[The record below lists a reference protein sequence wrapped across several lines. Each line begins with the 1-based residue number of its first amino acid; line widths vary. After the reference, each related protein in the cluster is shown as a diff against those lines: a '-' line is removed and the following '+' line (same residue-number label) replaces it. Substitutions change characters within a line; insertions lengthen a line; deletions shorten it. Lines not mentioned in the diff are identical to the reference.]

1 MKPFDIKIN
10 CFGGLN
16 LPQQQLFLSEP
27 EFNDLLSTPQ
37 KKKKTK
43 KRKIKFGIKIYVFK
57 ITKTDHL
64 IVKKD
69 GG

>member
-16 LPQQQLFLSEP
+16 LPQQQLSLSKRES
-27 EFNDLLSTPQ
+27 NDLFSLLNQ
-37 KKKKTK
+37 KK

-57 ITKTDHL
+57 ITETDHL
-64 IVKKD
+64 IVKKN
-69 GG
+69 GGRK

>member
-16 LPQQQLFLSEP
+16 LPQQQLSLSKRES
-27 EFNDLLSTPQ
+27 NDLFSLLNQ
-37 KKKKTK
+37 KK

-57 ITKTDHL
+57 ITETDHL
-64 IVKKD
+64 IVKKK
-69 GG
+69 